1 MIYPKPIKKGD
12 TIAVISP
19 SSEVKPEYVGGAS
32 AVLEELGYVVRV
44 MPSAL
49 GPADGSY
56 ASSQERRLA
65 DFREAW
71 HDPRVRV
78 VLCARGGYGA
88 VHLLQ
93 HITYGELLADP
104 KWLVGFSD
112 ISALHARINA
122 AGIVSLHAPMA
133 KHLARLG
140 AHDPCTYSMFKILS
154 DEKPC
159 MDYTLM
165 PHPYNIPGCGEGAL
179 RGGNLAVLSHLLSE
193 DVSEAIYATERML
206 WQLSLSGALRRYKGI
221 LVGSFTETRADKN
234 FPDTA
239 AMIRARLSDWGVDGV
254 PVAFGVPVG
263 HTDHNIPLIEGA
275 SVRLEVS
282 TDSVHIYSI

>member
-159 MDYTLM
+159 IVFNCLTD
-165 PHPYNIPGCGEGAL
+165 IW
-179 RGGNLAVLSHLLSE
+179 RHLC
-193 DVSEAIYATERML
+193 
-206 WQLSLSGALRRYKGI
+206 
-221 LVGSFTETRADKN
+221 
-234 FPDTA
+234 
-239 AMIRARLSDWGVDGV
+239 SD
-254 PVAFGVPVG
+254 
-263 HTDHNIPLIEGA
+263 
-275 SVRLEVS
+275 S
-282 TDSVHIYSI
+282 